1 MKNYAYLVNVDSI
14 ANHNKFYE
22 ATQND
27 DMSIDVI
34 YGRVGE
40 NKRFHH
46 YRPYEKDFRQLI
58 DSKLSKG
65 YSDVTALHS
74 VVEDTSKCVQDL
86 SYQPIPE
93 PEIQEFVDSLIRAS
107 NEFMKANY
115 TVKVHDITRKMVDE
129 AENDLHELELLAA
142 NNASLYSFNEKL
154 QEIFT
159 DIPRNMSDVY
169 LYLASSS
176 DDFQRVIHRE
186 REMLNNLRGQLMPS
200 LPTVQEHEGTVL
212 DAYGLSVRE
221 VSYQQE
227 DEILAHLGKDYGGK
241 DVERR
246 FVKAYVVENSQTR
259 SAFEDFKKEHH
270 LTARDCRLFYHGS
283 KTENWFSIMKQGL
296 LLNPD
301 AKITGKMFGNG
312 LYFASDARKALN
324 YMDTAGSRWNNGRRE
339 TGFLAVYA
347 VALGKCYKPSNAL
360 GSGFDK
366 NDLPNGCL
374 SVYAD
379 KHLTGLQNDEYIVYS
394 QAQCTI
400 KYIMEM
406 SKYMVRDRVYSIDR
420 KALRNQFESG
430 MDTLERTPS
439 GLRAEVR
446 LEKLTQQA
454 VDELYQK
461 GFQKFDIDRLFFD
474 YSINSDRLTFSIL
487 DSKGDSMEI
496 KPDFTYD
503 DMTFLLREMKKVF
516 AHSEHDWKALVQKAE
531 QEKVGS
537 IVASKSDFKSHQC
550 HEKPKSHKE
559 RD

>member
-74 VVEDTSKCVQDL
+74 VVEDTSKSVQDL

-115 TVKVHDITRKMVDE
+115 TIKVHDITRKMVDE

-186 REMLNNLRGQLMPS
+186 REMLNNLRCQLMPS

-221 VSYQQE
+221 
-227 DEILAHLGKDYGGK
+227 
-241 DVERR
+241 
-246 FVKAYVVENSQTR
+246 
-259 SAFEDFKKEHH
+259 
-270 LTARDCRLFYHGS
+270 
-283 KTENWFSIMKQGL
+283 
-296 LLNPD
+296 
-301 AKITGKMFGNG
+301 
-312 LYFASDARKALN
+312 
-324 YMDTAGSRWNNGRRE
+324 
-339 TGFLAVYA
+339 
-347 VALGKCYKPSNAL
+347 
-360 GSGFDK
+360 
-366 NDLPNGCL
+366 
-374 SVYAD
+374 
-379 KHLTGLQNDEYIVYS
+379 
-394 QAQCTI
+394 
-400 KYIMEM
+400 
-406 SKYMVRDRVYSIDR
+406 
-420 KALRNQFESG
+420 
-430 MDTLERTPS
+430 
-439 GLRAEVR
+439 
-446 LEKLTQQA
+446 
-454 VDELYQK
+454 
-461 GFQKFDIDRLFFD
+461 
-474 YSINSDRLTFSIL
+474 
-487 DSKGDSMEI
+487 
-496 KPDFTYD
+496 
-503 DMTFLLREMKKVF
+503 
-516 AHSEHDWKALVQKAE
+516 
-531 QEKVGS
+531 
-537 IVASKSDFKSHQC
+537 
-550 HEKPKSHKE
+550 
-559 RD
+559 

>member
-1 MKNYAYLVNVDSI
+1 MR
-14 ANHNKFYE
+14 
-22 ATQND
+22 
-27 DMSIDVI
+27 M
-34 YGRVGE
+34 G
-40 NKRFHH
+40 
-46 YRPYEKDFRQLI
+46 FR
-58 DSKLSKG
+58 
-65 YSDVTALHS
+65 
-74 VVEDTSKCVQDL
+74 
-86 SYQPIPE
+86 
-93 PEIQEFVDSLIRAS
+93 
-107 NEFMKANY
+107 
-115 TVKVHDITRKMVDE
+115 
-129 AENDLHELELLAA
+129 
-142 NNASLYSFNEKL
+142 
-154 QEIFT
+154 
-159 DIPRNMSDVY
+159 
-169 LYLASSS
+169 
-176 DDFQRVIHRE
+176 
-186 REMLNNLRGQLMPS
+186 
-200 LPTVQEHEGTVL
+200 
-212 DAYGLSVRE
+212 
-221 VSYQQE
+221 
-227 DEILAHLGKDYGGK
+227 LG
-241 DVERR
+241 
-246 FVKAYVVENSQTR
+246 
-259 SAFEDFKKEHH
+259 
-270 LTARDCRLFYHGS
+270 
-283 KTENWFSIMKQGL
+283 
-296 LLNPD
+296 
-301 AKITGKMFGNG
+301 
-312 LYFASDARKALN
+312 
-324 YMDTAGSRWNNGRRE
+324 
-339 TGFLAVYA
+339 
-347 VALGKCYKPSNAL
+347 NAL

>member
-74 VVEDTSKCVQDL
+74 VVEDTSKSVQDL

-221 VSYQQE
+221 RRLRRARSI
-227 DEILAHLGKDYGGK
+227 ILADY
-241 DVERR
+241 
-246 FVKAYVVENSQTR
+246 
-259 SAFEDFKKEHH
+259 
-270 LTARDCRLFYHGS
+270 
-283 KTENWFSIMKQGL
+283 
-296 LLNPD
+296 LN
-301 AKITGKMFGNG
+301 F
-312 LYFASDARKALN
+312 R
-324 YMDTAGSRWNNGRRE
+324 
-339 TGFLAVYA
+339 
-347 VALGKCYKPSNAL
+347 
-360 GSGFDK
+360 
-366 NDLPNGCL
+366 
-374 SVYAD
+374 
-379 KHLTGLQNDEYIVYS
+379 
-394 QAQCTI
+394 
-400 KYIMEM
+400 
-406 SKYMVRDRVYSIDR
+406 
-420 KALRNQFESG
+420 
-430 MDTLERTPS
+430 
-439 GLRAEVR
+439 
-446 LEKLTQQA
+446 
-454 VDELYQK
+454 
-461 GFQKFDIDRLFFD
+461 
-474 YSINSDRLTFSIL
+474 
-487 DSKGDSMEI
+487 
-496 KPDFTYD
+496 
-503 DMTFLLREMKKVF
+503 
-516 AHSEHDWKALVQKAE
+516 
-531 QEKVGS
+531 
-537 IVASKSDFKSHQC
+537 
-550 HEKPKSHKE
+550 
-559 RD
+559 